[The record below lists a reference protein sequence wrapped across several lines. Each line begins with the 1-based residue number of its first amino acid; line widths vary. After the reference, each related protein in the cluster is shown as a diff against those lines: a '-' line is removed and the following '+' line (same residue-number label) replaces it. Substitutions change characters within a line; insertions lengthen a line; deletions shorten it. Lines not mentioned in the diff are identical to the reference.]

1 MRPPG
6 AQRWPRGAAGPAAA
20 AAVAGLLLAPG
31 VDAQQRAVATWPEQH
46 RPLHPHPHPHPQPEP
61 QPQPQ
66 PQPAPQ
72 FGVFVAPDGQA
83 LDLEWHLPAGPAQ
96 ALVTLQHGFARRCA
110 NLRGLAQD
118 FAAEGYATLCINA
131 DMARGAPALAAALA
145 SALASALAAPPPDTG
160 LQLPDG
166 SALPPRVIVAGH
178 SAGGLFASRV
188 GAGLAERAPGM
199 LAAVLLFDPVGGADL
214 GAALQRVRQPARG
227 GPAPPALALL
237 APPSR
242 CNAGPRARDALQ
254 VALHAAAATVVEV
267 GQGTHLDAEGS
278 DTEIVAV
285 WACRE
290 GAPRD
295 TAVRQLR
302 ETALAFAR
310 AALSAP
316 RP

>member
-6 AQRWPRGAAGPAAA
+6 GLPRRRAAAGLAA
-20 AAVAGLLLAPG
+20 AAVAVLLLAPR
-31 VDAQQRAVATWPEQH
+31 VAAQEREGAPKQERH
-46 RPLHPHPHPHPQPEP
+46 RPPHPSPPL

-145 SALASALAAPPPDTG
+145 SALAAPPPDTG
-160 LQLPDG
+160 PQLPDG

-178 SAGGLFASRV
+178 SAGGLFAVRV
-188 GAGLAERAPGM
+188 GAGLAEQAPGM
-199 LAAVLLFDPVGGADL
+199 LAAVLLFDPVGGVDP
-214 GAALQRVRQPARG
+214 GPALQRARQPARG
-227 GPAPPALALL
+227 GPAPPVLALL

-242 CNAGPRARDALQ
+242 CNAGPRARDAFH
-254 VALHAAAATVVEV
+254 VALQAAAVTVVEV

-278 DTEIVAV
+278 DTEAVAV

-295 TAVRQLR
+295 AAVRQLR
-302 ETALAFAR
+302 ATALAFAR